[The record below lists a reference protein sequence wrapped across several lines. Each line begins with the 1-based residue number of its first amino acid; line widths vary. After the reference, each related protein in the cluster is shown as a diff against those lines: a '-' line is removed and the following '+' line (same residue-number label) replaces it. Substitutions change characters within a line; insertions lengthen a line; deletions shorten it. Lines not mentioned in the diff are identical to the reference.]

1 MALTLPHNKF
11 CVLPWVSLEATPVG
25 SVRPCCLAD
34 DEITND
40 AGEKYSLL
48 NIDLEEV
55 RNSSYMTNLRKQFLN
70 EEQPALCRRCWS
82 VEDAG
87 GTSKRMHTLDRLES
101 LLDQETTWTE
111 DAKDLMFI
119 DFKLGNI
126 CNLKCR
132 ICGSWSSSTYAV
144 EDLKQLPKEERKSSY
159 YYNLLRLG
167 EWPRKSENFW
177 QEIEE
182 QVDDIR
188 YLEFTGGE
196 PFMIRE
202 HFEFLRGLVER
213 GIAHQVEIHYNTN
226 GTQWPEQYVD
236 VWKHFKHVEIAFS
249 IDNVEKRFEYE
260 RTEAKWDEVNANVER
275 FINLRN
281 TSKNISLQLCC
292 TINIYNVLYLSDV
305 VDWKYFTEF
314 NFVFWNILH
323 DGPEW
328 CVQALPEV
336 AKQEAQSRLHTA
348 DVEDAIKQQWT
359 NVIKF
364 MNESNGI
371 TLEQLQSA
379 IKRIDDRRGVS
390 LRDTHSELFQLIYG

>member
-1 MALTLPHNKF
+1 MNLPNETF
-11 CVLPWVSLEATPVG
+11 CVLPWISLETSPIG

-34 DEITND
+34 HELTND

-48 NIDLEEV
+48 DANLNDVLHS
-55 RNSSYMTNLRKQFLN
+55 NSMQSLRKEFL
-70 EEQPALCRRCWS
+70 
-82 VEDAG
+82 AG
-87 GTSKRMHTLDRLES
+87 GKPRTCRKCWDTESAGIKSKRQYTHERLES
-101 LLDQETTWTE
+101 LLATETEWTE

-132 ICGSWSSSTYAV
+132 ICGSWSSSTYATEEV
-144 EDLKQLPKEERKSSY
+144 KTFPKAEQKQSFPYTMLRAGAWPRKNEQFWEDLK
-159 YYNLLRLG
+159 
-167 EWPRKSENFW
+167 
-177 QEIEE
+177 
-182 QVDDIR
+182 DISQGLR

-202 HFEFLRGLVER
+202 HFEYLHSLVEQDL
-213 GIAHQVEIHYNTN
+213 AHNIEIHYNTN
-226 GTQWPEQYVD
+226 GTQWPEEYVD

-249 IDNVEKRFEYE
+249 IDNVEERFEYE
-260 RTEAKWDEVNANVER
+260 RTEAEWDEVNANVER
-275 FINLRN
+275 FIDLRN

-305 VDWKYFTEF
+305 VNWKYFTEF
-314 NFVFWNILH
+314 DFVFWNILH

-336 AKQEAQSRLHTA
+336 AKQEAKSRLHSA
-348 DVEDAIKQQWT
+348 NVEEHIQKQWKNIIT
-359 NVIKF
+359 F

-390 LRDTHSELFQLIYG
+390 LRDTHSELYTLIYG